1 MSKQLMYI
9 CSPYRGNVKRNKE
22 YARELTMKAIENGYL
37 PVTVH
42 LYITEV
48 VHDEVPEEREFGMK
62 VGTEILEKCQCILI
76 GGRYGISEGMAGEI
90 AKALDTGKMILTETV
105 DGITESIDR
114 AVLKRYA
121 DRFKHGWDTSEEGQ

>member
-1 MSKQLMYI
+1 M
-9 CSPYRGNVKRNKE
+9 
-22 YARELTMKAIENGYL
+22 
-37 PVTVH
+37 
-42 LYITEV
+42 
-48 VHDEVPEEREFGMK
+48 PEEREFGMK

-90 AKALDTGKMILTETV
+90 AKALDTGKMILAETV

-121 DRFKHGWDTSEEGQ
+121 DRFKHGWDTPEEGQ